1 MPQAATSILNAV
13 FSNGYRSDLS
23 KMKTAEEFRKTAG
36 DIRFFGKAEER
47 EMYSHDIGDVP
58 PIMTNT
64 FFDTQPDL
72 VVQPRYVA
80 EIKQVLAFAN
90 KRKIPV
96 IPRGAASWGFGG
108 VIPTNAGIVIDLS
121 PFRNILDLD
130 TTQKTVTVEAG
141 ARWSDIDII
150 AKKKG
155 LCLRTYPSSKFSTV
169 GGWVS
174 TGGYGI
180 NSFKYGHLAKQIVSL
195 TVVTGSGEVKKL
207 TPVDRE
213 FPYFIST
220 EGEFGIIAEITLKLR
235 DVPQAS
241 YPHLLY
247 FPGDPDAFAFIERLV
262 QCKASQELNPNV
274 IRFLDENHLGDTNE
288 VMRVAIFKKTAGVFV
303 EFDRSEDDD
312 RFVRFLT
319 QTGRIEEAPRH
330 VAAYLWNERLFGMK
344 TKRLGPTILAS
355 EVIIPI
361 AAAAAFIASA
371 KKLGHRFAVEICI
384 DSYIV
389 DEQRAL
395 LMSTFL
401 CDSRSL
407 RYYVDLPLATML
419 THAAVKLG
427 AEPYGLGLWNA
438 PFVNHLYSNDK
449 QRDLKAYKA
458 KVDPN
463 HILNPGKY
471 LRVDANVVS
480 ALVFHPAVFGFS
492 MNLLTLLSPVVG
504 KVATT
509 FLGKD
514 RKVDQLDFE
523 LSIHACAKCGNC
535 LAVCPAY
542 LVTQNEAVT
551 AKGKLAL
558 GKKFLHNKKVTRAE
572 SANAFMCM
580 HCRACEEICQ
590 TNLELMNLWDA
601 LEKRIEGR
609 FGRPQEQILEF
620 LKRVDVSQD
629 YWKMV
634 ERNN

>member
-1 MPQAATSILNAV
+1 
-13 FSNGYRSDLS
+13 
-23 KMKTAEEFRKTAG
+23 MKLVEEFRRIAS
-36 DIRFFGKAEER
+36 DIRILGKAAER

-64 FFDTQPDL
+64 FFKTQPDL
-72 VVQPRYVA
+72 VVQPRNVA
-80 EIKQVLAFAN
+80 EIGQVLAFAN
-90 KRKIPV
+90 ARKIPV

-121 PFRNILDLD
+121 PFRNILVLD
-130 TTQKTVTVEAG
+130 TVQKTVTVEAG
-141 ARWSDIDII
+141 ARWSDIDIT
-150 AKKKG
+150 AKKAG

-180 NSFKYGHLAKQIVSL
+180 NSFKYGHLAEQIVSM

-207 TPVDRE
+207 TPADRD

-220 EGEFGIIAEITLKLR
+220 EGVFGIIVEITLKLR
-235 DVPQAS
+235 EVPRAS

-247 FPGDPDAFAFIERLV
+247 FPSDREAFAFIECLV
-262 QCKASQELNPNV
+262 QRKVSQELNPDV

-288 VMRVAIFKKTAGVFV
+288 VMRVAIFKKTAGVLV
-303 EFDRSEDDD
+303 EFDSDEDDD

-319 QTGRIEEAPRH
+319 EMGRVEEAPRY
-330 VAAYLWNERLFGMK
+330 VAGYLWNERLFGMK

-361 AAAAAFIASA
+361 AVAAAFIATA

-384 DSYIV
+384 DSYIL
-389 DEQRAL
+389 DEHRAL
-395 LMSTFL
+395 IMSTFL
-401 CDSRSL
+401 CDSRSR

-438 PFVNHLYSNDK
+438 AFVNHLHSSAK

-463 HILNPGKY
+463 NILNPGKY
-471 LRVDANVVS
+471 FAVNANLAS
-480 ALVFHPAVFGFS
+480 TLVFHPAVFGFS

-504 KVATT
+504 KAATML
-509 FLGKD
+509 LGKD

-523 LSIHACAKCGNC
+523 LSVHACAKCGNC

-542 LVTQNEAVT
+542 LVTQNEAVS

-558 GKKFLHNKKVTRAE
+558 AKKLLNNRKVTREEA
-572 SANAFMCM
+572 ANAFMCM
-580 HCRACEEICQ
+580 HCKACEEICQ
-590 TNLELMNLWDA
+590 TNLELMNLWTA
-601 LEKRIEGR
+601 LEKRIEGS
-609 FGRPQEQILEF
+609 FGRPQKQITEF
-620 LKRVDVSQD
+620 LKQVDESQD

>member
-1 MPQAATSILNAV
+1 
-13 FSNGYRSDLS
+13 
-23 KMKTAEEFRKTAG
+23 MKLVEEFRRIASG
-36 DIRFFGKAEER
+36 IRILDKEAER

-64 FFDTQPDL
+64 FFKTQPDL
-72 VVQPRYVA
+72 VVQPRNAA
-80 EIKQVLAFAN
+80 EIEQVLAFAN
-90 KRKIPV
+90 ARKIPV

-108 VIPTNAGIVIDLS
+108 VIPTNAGIVVDLS
-121 PFRNILDLD
+121 PFRNILVLD
-130 TTQKTVTVEAG
+130 TAQKTVTVEAG
-141 ARWSDIDII
+141 ARWSDIDIT
-150 AKKKG
+150 AKKAG

-180 NSFKYGHLAKQIVSL
+180 NSFKYGHLAEQIVSM

-207 TPVDRE
+207 TPADRD

-220 EGEFGIIAEITLKLR
+220 EGVFGIIVEITLKLR
-235 DVPQAS
+235 EVPQAS

-247 FPGDPDAFAFIERLV
+247 FPSDQEAFAFIECLV
-262 QCKASQELNPNV
+262 QRKASQELNPDV

-288 VMRVAIFKKTAGVFV
+288 VMRVAIFKKTAGVLV
-303 EFDRSEDDD
+303 EFDSDEDDD
-312 RFVRFLT
+312 RFGRFLAEM
-319 QTGRIEEAPRH
+319 GRVDEAPRY
-330 VAAYLWNERLFGMK
+330 VAGYLWNERLFGMK

-355 EVIIPI
+355 EVVIPI
-361 AAAAAFIASA
+361 TAAAAFIATA
-371 KKLGHRFAVEICI
+371 KKLGRRFAVEICI
-384 DSYIV
+384 DSYII
-389 DEQRAL
+389 DEHRAL
-395 LMSTFL
+395 IMSTFL
-401 CDSRSL
+401 CDSRSR

-438 PFVNHLYSNDK
+438 AFVNHLHSSAK

-463 HILNPGKY
+463 NILNPGKY
-471 LRVDANVVS
+471 FAVNANLIS
-480 ALVFHPAVFGFS
+480 TLVFHPAVFGFS
-492 MNLLTLLSPVVG
+492 MNLLTLLSPVIG
-504 KVATT
+504 KAATT
-509 FLGKD
+509 LLGKD

-523 LSIHACAKCGNC
+523 LSVHACAKCGNC

-542 LVTQNEAVT
+542 LVTQNEAVS

-558 GKKFLHNKKVTRAE
+558 AKKFLNNKKVTREEA
-572 SANAFMCM
+572 ANAFMCM
-580 HCRACEEICQ
+580 HCKACEEICQ
-590 TNLELMNLWDA
+590 TNLELMNLWAA
-601 LEKRIEGR
+601 LEKRIEGS
-609 FGRPQEQILEF
+609 FGRPQEQIPEF
-620 LKRVDVSQD
+620 LKKVDESQD

>member
-1 MPQAATSILNAV
+1 
-13 FSNGYRSDLS
+13 
-23 KMKTAEEFRKTAG
+23 MKLVEEFRRIAS
-36 DIRFFGKAEER
+36 DIRILGKAAER

-64 FFDTQPDL
+64 FFKTQPDL
-72 VVQPRYVA
+72 VVQPRNVA
-80 EIKQVLAFAN
+80 EIGQVLAFAN
-90 KRKIPV
+90 ARKIPV

-121 PFRNILDLD
+121 PFRNILVLD
-130 TTQKTVTVEAG
+130 TAQKTVTVEAG
-141 ARWSDIDII
+141 ARWSDIDIT
-150 AKKKG
+150 AKKAG

-180 NSFKYGHLAKQIVSL
+180 NSFKYGHLAEQIVSM

-207 TPVDRE
+207 TPADRD

-220 EGEFGIIAEITLKLR
+220 EGVFGIIIEITLKLR
-235 DVPQAS
+235 KVPQTS

-247 FPGDPDAFAFIERLV
+247 FPSDREAFAFIECLV
-262 QCKASQELNPNV
+262 QRKVSQELNPDV

-288 VMRVAIFKKTAGVFV
+288 VMRVAIFKKTAGVLV
-303 EFDRSEDDD
+303 EFDSDEDDD

-319 QTGRIEEAPRH
+319 EMGRVEEAPRY
-330 VAAYLWNERLFGMK
+330 VAGYLWNERLFGMK

-355 EVIIPI
+355 EVVIPI
-361 AAAAAFIASA
+361 TTAAAFIATA
-371 KKLGHRFAVEICI
+371 KKLGRRFAVEICI
-384 DSYIV
+384 DSYII
-389 DEQRAL
+389 DEHRAL
-395 LMSTFL
+395 IMSTFL
-401 CDSRSL
+401 CDSRSR
-407 RYYVDLPLATML
+407 RYFVDLPLATML

-438 PFVNHLYSNDK
+438 AFVNHLHSSAK

-463 HILNPGKY
+463 NILNPGKY
-471 LRVDANVVS
+471 FAVS
-480 ALVFHPAVFGFS
+480 ANLVSTLVFHPAVFGFS
-492 MNLLTLLSPVVG
+492 MNLLTLLSPVIG
-504 KVATT
+504 KAATT
-509 FLGKD
+509 LLGKD

-523 LSIHACAKCGNC
+523 LSVHACAKCGNC

-542 LVTQNEAVT
+542 LVTQNEAVS

-558 GKKFLHNKKVTRAE
+558 AKKLLNNRKVTREEA
-572 SANAFMCM
+572 ANAFMCM
-580 HCRACEEICQ
+580 HCKACEEICQ
-590 TNLELMNLWDA
+590 TNLELMNLWAA
-601 LEKRIEGR
+601 LEKRIEGS
-609 FGRPQEQILEF
+609 FGWPQEQIPEF
-620 LKRVDVSQD
+620 LKQVDESQD